1 MGFPA
6 HQILLYSDTVHLHHS
21 AEKPNGFSADVYRV
35 IKIERDKGRKLFST
49 VQEFCTFFL

>member
-21 AEKPNGFSADVYRV
+21 AEKPKGLRADCIVSA
-35 IKIERDKGRKLFST
+35 K
-49 VQEFCTFFL
+49 